1 MSVPSFLRSFGWGL
15 GKGRTSAAVRLN
27 AEQRGA
33 DCAGVLRE
41 CARWAGEAHATACR
55 VDCGKAQKRK
65 KKRERERERKEKGAY
80 RMRVQLQAQRSFFTS
95 LPPPVKSSGKRREQQ
110 CTKHTHTDRCSSP
123 MEGRSPWRR
132 LCWGPPRWCPGG
144 TRSSRCR
151 RSGWLLENAERKEN
165 KRERITKKKGVNE
178 ASAGTDVGRAE
189 PPDPFL
195 QRSFQFC

>member
-41 CARWAGEAHATACR
+41 CARGAGEAHATACR

-65 KKRERERERKEKGAY
+65 KREGEREKGAY

-110 CTKHTHTDRCSSP
+110 CTKHTHTQTAAAVQ
-123 MEGRSPWRR
+123 EKAGRRGADCAGVHRAGAREAREADAAAGRVDFWKI
-132 LCWGPPRWCPGG
+132 
-144 TRSSRCR
+144 
-151 RSGWLLENAERKEN
+151 RKE
-165 KRERITKKKGVNE
+165 KKTRERE
-178 ASAGTDVGRAE
+178 YRRRRE
-189 PPDPFL
+189 
-195 QRSFQFC
+195 